1 MGFWSAVGTGLSTA
15 ATVAGGML
23 DAVARNQARM
33 QLVHDFNEALEN
45 FVVGFNATIQYDKG
59 MRTFNGTMPRNWADS
74 FELLS
79 DTAQVMNA
87 WAQAETEEDE
97 AAMAGEARKLIAQ
110 LKGVRI

>member
-23 DAVARNQARM
+23 EAHSRSQARM
-33 QLVHDFNEALEN
+33 RLVQDFSEGLNN
-45 FVVGFNATIQYDKG
+45 FTMAFTTSMRYDSDMDMFSG
-59 MRTFNGTMPRNWADS
+59 SLPYGCTDA

-97 AAMAGEARKLIAQ
+97 AEMAVEARKFIAQ